1 MPETITG
8 HDGSH
13 HPYYRRHEWG
23 ARAPRHRSKM
33 GRHTRTFQHY
43 TVTAAGGANPSLA
56 FGFASMRS
64 VQAFHM
70 DGRGWSDFAYSLGV
84 DNAGRIY
91 EGRGPGVVGGHTKGY
106 NSSSYAVV
114 WIGGPDD
121 TPTAAARAAIRA
133 AHEWLD
139 DLYDTTTRTDG
150 HRDVAATG
158 CPGDQLDA
166 WVNAGMPIDGAE
178 RPKEWD
184 EMATKDEVKDAL
196 GEVLADAG
204 IATTAQ
210 LDDRALKT
218 TIAVTGSRVHSID
231 DPNIKTVSDLYN
243 GQNAILATLSGQTAG
258 TVDVD
263 ALAAKIRDALGA
275 DIADELA
282 RRLAS

>member
-8 HDGSH
+8 RNGTH
-13 HPYYRRHEWG
+13 HPYYLRHEWG
-23 ARAPRHRSKM
+23 ARAPRSRSRM

-43 TVTAAGGANPSLA
+43 TVTSAGGTAPSLA

-70 DGRGWSDFAYSLGV
+70 DGRGWSDFAYTLGV

-91 EGRGPGVVGGHTKGY
+91 EGRGPGVTGGHTKGY

-121 TPTAAARAAIRA
+121 TPTPAAKSAIRA

-139 DLYDTTTRTDG
+139 DLYNTSTRTDG

-158 CPGDQLDA
+158 CPGDLLDA

-184 EMATKDEVKDAL
+184 EMATKAEVQQALKD
-196 GEVLADAG
+196 VLAEAG

-210 LDDRALKT
+210 LEEQTLKGV
-218 TIAVTGSRVHSID
+218 IAVTGSHVRSID
-231 DPNIKTVSDLYN
+231 DDVASNADLVN
-243 GQNAILATLSGQTAG
+243 GQNAILATINGLG
-258 TVDVD
+258 TDSVDVD
-263 ALAAKIRDALGA
+263 ALAAKLRDALGDA
-275 DIADELA
+275 VADELA
-282 RRLAS
+282 QRLAA